1 MTCIYCVAIEV
12 VGVVG
17 FLLIFPSNDHPYCY
31 FADWGDCKIVMQF
44 SRILTSTLN
53 NALRRSPVTLL
64 VKLAF
69 SSRWRMILTIFSWNW
84 GTFLRSYCPS
94 ELSPA
99 TLFSFLLLLFSSV
112 VLCICHMIL
121 LSTSVHSNCAYTIV
135 FPRSLVFSYSFVVEA
150 WNQG

>member
-12 VGVVG
+12 VGVFD
-17 FLLIFPSNDHPYCY
+17 FLLLFPSNDHPYCY

-44 SRILTSTLN
+44 LRILTSTLN
-53 NALRRSPVTLL
+53 NALRRCPVTLL

-94 ELSPA
+94 ELSA
-99 TLFSFLLLLFSSV
+99 ANLVSSLLFSSA

-121 LSTSVHSNCAYTIV
+121 VTISVHSNCTYTIV
-135 FPRSLVFSYSFVVEA
+135 FPRSLVFSYSFLVEA